1 MGDYGKLTADQ
12 ATPSPLPP
20 PHLLQI
26 HDFTITFRVTFC
38 QVISPVKWKKKKA
51 KAWSR
56 NTFLFKPPGK
66 CVIKELELTKL
77 VFGGQTREEA
87 SSFEPSRLLSC

>member
-12 ATPSPLPP
+12 ATPSPPP

-38 QVISPVKWKKKKA
+38 QVISPVKWKKKK
-51 KAWSR
+51 KR
-56 NTFLFKPPGK
+56 RPEVEILF
-66 CVIKELELTKL
+66 CSNRQENV
-77 VFGGQTREEA
+77 
-87 SSFEPSRLLSC
+87 LLKS